1 MVFENYNKIFVLL
14 CCKVVIFGN
23 IAGLH
28 HQGVFRV
35 SGSQIEINC
44 FRDAF
49 ERGYRFLITSE
60 TIIELIKK
68 TKTGE
73 DPLANVTDASDVNS
87 VAGVLKL
94 YFREL
99 REPLFP
105 IFMFDQFVE
114 CSCEFLWSVFNKIS
128 N

>member
-1 MVFENYNKIFVLL
+1 MIKILV
-14 CCKVVIFGN
+14 CI
-23 IAGLH
+23 GLH

-35 SGSQIEINC
+35 SGSQLEINS
-44 FRDAF
+44 FKESF
-49 ERGYRFLITSE
+49 ERGNEIFGSFSLVKESSFGFS
-60 TIIELIKK
+60 
-68 TKTGE
+68 GE
-73 DPLANVTDASDVNS
+73 DPLTDVADASDVNS

-114 CSCEFLWSVFNKIS
+114 CSSKADKKFHRFCSFSIHFAVSFF
-128 N
+128 